1 MVVSKDA
8 GERSGSKGSMH
19 NVFIPPTLIL
29 SFLLALAALVL
40 NAINPGI
47 AAVTGAVAALIFLA
61 MLLGWGR

>member
-1 MVVSKDA
+1 
-8 GERSGSKGSMH
+8 MH

-47 AAVTGAVAALIFLA
+47 AAVTGAFAALIFLA